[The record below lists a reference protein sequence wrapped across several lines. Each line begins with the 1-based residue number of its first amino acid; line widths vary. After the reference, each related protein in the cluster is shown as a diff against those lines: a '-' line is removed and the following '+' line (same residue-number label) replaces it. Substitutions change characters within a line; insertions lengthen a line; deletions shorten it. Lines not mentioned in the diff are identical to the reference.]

1 MKLTHKKVCHELGTA
16 KLVEHLIQ
24 DLFPPEEQEPI
35 ERLLKLAENPMV
47 HFWAYYD
54 EDTFCGM
61 SYVVESE
68 DTLFGLYLA
77 VAREFQSKGYGTYII
92 NDSRATFNGKNMV
105 IHVEDP
111 NQEVPNQEQR
121 RRRIKLYE
129 RLGFKDTGY
138 RINGGDTVFWLMSTD
153 VNFKIEHYMK
163 LMHDYSYGEY
173 TPPVYKAES
182 K

>member
-1 MKLTHKKVCHELGTA
+1 MKLTHKKVCHELNTA
-16 KLVEHLIQ
+16 KPVEALIK

-54 EDTFCGM
+54 EDVFCGM
-61 SYVVESE
+61 SYVVESDE
-68 DTLFGLYLA
+68 TIFGLYLG
-77 VAREFQSKGYGTYII
+77 VAKTFQSKGYGTYII
-92 NDSRATFNGKNMV
+92 NDTREYFNGKDMV

-129 RLGFKDTGY
+129 KLGFKDTGY
-138 RINGGDTVFWLMSTD
+138 RINGGDTVFWLMSTAEKYD
-153 VNFKIEHYMK
+153 IGTYMR
-163 LMHDYSYGEY
+163 LMHDYSYGTY
-173 TPPVYKAES
+173 TPPVYKLEE
-182 K
+182 